1 MEQAQGQ
8 RDCVRPQG
16 DRLANVSL
24 VLGLDKRLHEA
35 EETIQQLQR
44 EIDRHKRAGCPPHTA
59 TPASVDNTASSSPR
73 AKISSSSSSST
84 RAAALTSNS
93 FSGWLNR
100 SAKPG
105 SLDVAVAAAHT
116 GREEPAAAAAA
127 AAAAGDT
134 GAGAASEQQQQQQ
147 QQQEEAQLQRLAE
160 LKQEVL
166 ELRAALAAQNADA
179 AGSAAALDALARD
192 QGTPPRSPLAGNF
205 AGSFAG
211 NAPAPQSPLQKQ
223 RSSIVQKQASG
234 LPALPTESAAAEA
247 FTSSSAAAA
256 AAAAGGGGGGGLP
269 QLVKTHSAEKVAVLM
284 QELRV
289 ALAEQEATK
298 GEVPAGVRSGLEE
311 LEDVSEEEFRL
322 LSALSQP
329 LGFHR
334 GKPLAALAIF
344 RCCLQWGTLE
354 ARRTRLFQHITQ
366 VILAQIEQQQQDIN
380 SLAYWL
386 ANVATLLHLLQ
397 RNTQPDLV
405 NGAVADQQQQQRGKV
420 GAKLASWLAP
430 LIDRGS
436 GVIRLQRVTVKAPGQ
451 RFMQQLEVLLHKIY
465 PKIREGVKRRIMP
478 MLWESQSSCIYPA
491 IQQDP
496 PGNSSSSGTPAALNT
511 HTSSQPE
518 QQHITTSISR
528 SSSSERETLLA
539 AIAEEDP
546 LQPLLSAGGAA
557 GAAKTAANAK
567 EVREWSS
574 VLAVFDE
581 VLLQLH
587 NNWVPQQVVS
597 GLFCQLFA
605 FVDAQLFNQVML
617 RRECCSLANAE
628 QVFAGLD
635 QVAWWI
641 DDRWELLGG
650 CGCWQQLTHIRHAA
664 AFLTEPDK
672 PTHVAWWID
681 DRWELL
687 GGCGCWQQLTHI
699 RQAAA
704 FLTEPDKA
712 TLNLVDIADE
722 LCPTLTPHQLYRLAS
737 MFNDDETGTEG
748 VNAEILAELKSFMVE
763 EWRAASSSFLLDDA
777 SEAPLPTADMLA
789 GLDDKELYVPL
800 PVPEQLRS
808 VEGRDD
814 SAFDFLEQQLRFT
827 V

>member
-1 MEQAQGQ
+1 M
-8 RDCVRPQG
+8 
-16 DRLANVSL
+16 
-24 VLGLDKRLHEA
+24 
-35 EETIQQLQR
+35 
-44 EIDRHKRAGCPPHTA
+44 
-59 TPASVDNTASSSPR
+59 
-73 AKISSSSSSST
+73 
-84 RAAALTSNS
+84 
-93 FSGWLNR
+93 
-100 SAKPG
+100 
-105 SLDVAVAAAHT
+105 
-116 GREEPAAAAAA
+116 
-127 AAAAGDT
+127 
-134 GAGAASEQQQQQQ
+134 
-147 QQQEEAQLQRLAE
+147 
-160 LKQEVL
+160 
-166 ELRAALAAQNADA
+166 
-179 AGSAAALDALARD
+179 
-192 QGTPPRSPLAGNF
+192 
-205 AGSFAG
+205 
-211 NAPAPQSPLQKQ
+211 
-223 RSSIVQKQASG
+223 
-234 LPALPTESAAAEA
+234 
-247 FTSSSAAAA
+247 
-256 AAAAGGGGGGGLP
+256 
-269 QLVKTHSAEKVAVLM
+269 
-284 QELRV
+284 
-289 ALAEQEATK
+289 
-298 GEVPAGVRSGLEE
+298 
-311 LEDVSEEEFRL
+311 SEEEFRL
-322 LSALSQP
+322 LAALSQP

-386 ANVATLLHLLQ
+386 VNVATLLHLLQ

-491 IQQDP
+491 VQQDA
-496 PGNSSSSGTPAALNT
+496 PGNRSSPAAHNGGSPAAFNSSSN
-511 HTSSQPE
+511 SSQPE
-518 QQHITTSISR
+518 QQHTTTSISR

-539 AIAEEDP
+539 AIDEEDP
-546 LQPLLSAGGAA
+546 LQPLSSAAGAA
-557 GAAKTAANAK
+557 GAAKTAAYAK

-650 CGCWQQLTHIRHAA
+650 CGCWQQLTHIR
-664 AFLTEPDK
+664 
-672 PTHVAWWID
+672 
-681 DRWELL
+681 
-687 GGCGCWQQLTHI
+687 
-699 RQAAA
+699 QAAA

-748 VNAEILAELKSFMVE
+748 VSAEILAKLKSFMVE

-777 SEAPLPTADMLA
+777 SEAPLPTGDMLA